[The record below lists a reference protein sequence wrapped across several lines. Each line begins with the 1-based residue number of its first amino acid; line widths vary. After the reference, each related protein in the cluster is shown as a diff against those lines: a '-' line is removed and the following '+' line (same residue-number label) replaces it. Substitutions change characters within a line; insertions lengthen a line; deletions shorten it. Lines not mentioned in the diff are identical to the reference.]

1 MCGERWNPPIFLGK
15 TIEVL
20 MNDGSFETDFIFW
33 LIMLIWEA
41 FFPTATSQ
49 CKTWTQV
56 LGACLEYI
64 YIYVYSI
71 YIYIYYTYIHTY
83 TYPRETT
90 IALFPWRKP
99 LLTSSDLAKWESW
112 LRFFHPRNH
121 TCKEVDQRD
130 ARWLRRSEKGKKNGT
145 VLVVGCRDW

>member
-71 YIYIYYTYIHTY
+71 YIYILYIYTYIYIPTRNNDCPFSLEK
-83 TYPRETT
+83 TAPD
-90 IALFPWRKP
+90 I
-99 LLTSSDLAKWESW
+99 
-112 LRFFHPRNH
+112 LRFGKMGVVTQIFSPQKSHM
-121 TCKEVDQRD
+121 QRS
-130 ARWLRRSEKGKKNGT
+130 RSERCKVTQEVRKRQKKRDGS
-145 VLVVGCRDW
+145 GCRL